1 MIDTQTGMVRILQAT
16 LDAEAQGPGD
26 MTARVRTA
34 MHDTPAEQFTEL
46 VMLLKSSRCL
56 DVAAERTE
64 TGEPVITAIKGIT
77 TRGLRELQKASQ
89 EATAVHSCPTDGDE
103 GRLGFDAR

>member
-1 MIDTQTGMVRILQAT
+1 MIDVQTGMVRILQAV

-34 MHDTPAEQFTEL
+34 MEDTPGDQFTEL
-46 VMLLKSSRCL
+46 VMMLKSSRCL
-56 DVAAERTE
+56 DVSAERTE
-64 TGEPVITAIKGIT
+64 TGQPVITSINGIT

-89 EATAVHSCPTDGDE
+89 EPTAMHSCPTDGDE
-103 GRLGFDAR
+103 GRLGFDVG